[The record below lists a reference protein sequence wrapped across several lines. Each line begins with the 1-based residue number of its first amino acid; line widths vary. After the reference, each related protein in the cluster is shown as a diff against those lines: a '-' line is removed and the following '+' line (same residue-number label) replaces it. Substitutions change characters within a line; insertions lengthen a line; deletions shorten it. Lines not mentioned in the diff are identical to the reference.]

1 MLLRLPLCYKAK
13 HTLAYAYLCKCKT
26 AEELAGLWVYTVH
39 PLKNV
44 FLLNKKEL
52 ALDF

>member
-13 HTLAYAYLCKCKT
+13 HTLAYAYLCKCKA